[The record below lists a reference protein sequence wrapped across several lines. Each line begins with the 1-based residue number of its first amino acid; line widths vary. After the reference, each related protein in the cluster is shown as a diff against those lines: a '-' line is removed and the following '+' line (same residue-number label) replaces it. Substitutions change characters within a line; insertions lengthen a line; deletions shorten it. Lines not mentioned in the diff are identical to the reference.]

1 MMLMILYTR
10 LVFHIVHRT
19 SMSCSGGTRG
29 QCVVVVSRITRICC
43 TRTPPFA
50 PGGAS
55 MDARETRRC
64 PVRRILSRGCSRR
77 RLRHHRG
84 ANLEGG
90 ARREPV
96 EELNAALLKL
106 FSSWEGMHLRRET
119 GEGWV
124 SRGQRAGSENEENA
138 RRYSC
143 WESTAGVIRKR
154 VALVRARG
162 SGRAGRATHPLA
174 SLLPFFFWFTNL
186 LAGDMLESVGLRN
199 LRRRDGTGASGREG
213 VSALPRAERWRIR
226 DGATTRGLPPTRCVG
241 DPSARDIPRA
251 YLASKV
257 FFPTETGGTCA
268 GMAFM
273 SRCAMALGL
282 SATGVWFSGDSACI
296 GFVFRRDAGY
306 VRAVAF
312 GLGTSRTT
320 SERRAWV
327 LSGSWMPC
335 VRSARR
341 RVTKVAARRL
351 GNRASRFVS
360 RNSSAQ
366 ISRGIRFAFS
376 TRGAPRHRGG
386 RCFYLHRSAPRL
398 PGTPR
403 ARAHAASP
411 HASSRVN
418 PRRDDPRANSPD
430 ATRRRA

>member
-1 MMLMILYTR
+1 M
-10 LVFHIVHRT
+10 
-19 SMSCSGGTRG
+19 
-29 QCVVVVSRITRICC
+29 
-43 TRTPPFA
+43 
-50 PGGAS
+50 
-55 MDARETRRC
+55 
-64 PVRRILSRGCSRR
+64 
-77 RLRHHRG
+77 
-84 ANLEGG
+84 
-90 ARREPV
+90 
-96 EELNAALLKL
+96 
-106 FSSWEGMHLRRET
+106 
-119 GEGWV
+119 
-124 SRGQRAGSENEENA
+124 
-138 RRYSC
+138 
-143 WESTAGVIRKR
+143 
-154 VALVRARG
+154 
-162 SGRAGRATHPLA
+162 
-174 SLLPFFFWFTNL
+174 
-186 LAGDMLESVGLRN
+186 ESVGLRN

-226 DGATTRGLPPTRCVG
+226 DGATTRGLPPTRCVR

-257 FFPTETGGTCA
+257 FFPTETGGPCA

-335 VRSARR
+335 ARSARR
-341 RVTKVAARRL
+341 RVTKLAARRL

-360 RNSSAQ
+360 RNFSAQ

-376 TRGAPRHRGG
+376 TRGVCVAAGVVA
-386 RCFYLHRSAPRL
+386 CRSAPRL

>member
-1 MMLMILYTR
+1 MMIFYSSRHSYRPPDVDVVFGRNARTMRRCRLPYHPYLLYTY
-10 LVFHIVHRT
+10 
-19 SMSCSGGTRG
+19 SPS
-29 QCVVVVSRITRICC
+29 
-43 TRTPPFA
+43 A
-50 PGGAS
+50 PG
-55 MDARETRRC
+55 ARVDGRERNSAA
-64 PVRRILSRGCSRR
+64 PHAPDPLARGCSRRRAGR

-124 SRGQRAGSENEENA
+124 SRGQRAEA
-138 RRYSC
+138 RRKK
-143 WESTAGVIRKR
+143 TPGVHVGNRQL
-154 VALVRARG
+154 ASSGSAWPWCAARG
-162 SGRAGRATHPLA
+162 SGRAGRATHPFA

-213 VSALPRAERWRIR
+213 VSAPPRAERWRIR
-226 DGATTRGLPPTRCVG
+226 DGATTRGLPPTRCVR
-241 DPSARDIPRA
+241 DPSARYIPLA

-257 FFPTETGGTCA
+257 FFPTETGRTCA

-312 GLGTSRTT
+312 WLGTSRTT

-341 RVTKVAARRL
+341 RVTKVAARWL

-366 ISRGIRFAFS
+366 ISRGI
-376 TRGAPRHRGG
+376 
-386 RCFYLHRSAPRL
+386 
-398 PGTPR
+398 
-403 ARAHAASP
+403 
-411 HASSRVN
+411 
-418 PRRDDPRANSPD
+418 
-430 ATRRRA
+430 

>member
-1 MMLMILYTR
+1 M
-10 LVFHIVHRT
+10 
-19 SMSCSGGTRG
+19 
-29 QCVVVVSRITRICC
+29 
-43 TRTPPFA
+43 
-50 PGGAS
+50 
-55 MDARETRRC
+55 
-64 PVRRILSRGCSRR
+64 
-77 RLRHHRG
+77 
-84 ANLEGG
+84 
-90 ARREPV
+90 
-96 EELNAALLKL
+96 
-106 FSSWEGMHLRRET
+106 
-119 GEGWV
+119 
-124 SRGQRAGSENEENA
+124 
-138 RRYSC
+138 
-143 WESTAGVIRKR
+143 
-154 VALVRARG
+154 
-162 SGRAGRATHPLA
+162 
-174 SLLPFFFWFTNL
+174 
-186 LAGDMLESVGLRN
+186 ESVGLRN